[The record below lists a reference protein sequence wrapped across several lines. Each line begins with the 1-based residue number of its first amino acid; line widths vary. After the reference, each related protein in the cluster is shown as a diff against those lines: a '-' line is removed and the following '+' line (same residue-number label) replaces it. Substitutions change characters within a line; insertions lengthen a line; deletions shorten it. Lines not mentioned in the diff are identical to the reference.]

1 MRKTAAVVLCALLAV
16 PAWAEGPVLSR
27 EENADVDGD
36 LKPERIVLEGTRD
49 FVLRAGGAEVR
60 SRMTGSVLGL
70 ELLELDALGTGKE
83 LLVHGTTPEGSPELQ
98 LFRWNA
104 GALQRVSLPP
114 GKPNDAA
121 NGIVLFDVPVGFW
134 TRRDKY
140 LYDARKPGFTEVP
153 QPLYFLHGHAGAVS
167 VYLTR
172 ETPLLAEPGGELLL
186 PLPARASVTAKAFAP
201 DPGARRDAAES
212 GWYLVRVSGLVGWV
226 RGEAI
231 TPNRPKTRVDMWF
244 DGDTSLYALL
254 PDTDLDGDG
263 LGDVRLDST
272 NAPQPPLH
280 IHLGKHRV
288 SLPAPARNKELLRGL
303 DLDFTDKYREV
314 FLQGQS
320 EARLVRFVDGTPRP
334 VTVPECDKYLF
345 RGDNTLMCVGREFQE
360 HKGGTVT
367 RTRLFAFDKEQQT
380 FRERPQSL
388 YEHYVPDLPVK
399 KTFPLLRSRDPKA
412 PVVARVAEESEVEV
426 LVKSDYDG
434 NGRRWFLVRSKTGLL
449 GWTEVDTFF
458 KSVYPREDLEH

>member
-1 MRKTAAVVLCALLAV
+1 
-16 PAWAEGPVLSR
+16 
-27 EENADVDGD
+27 
-36 LKPERIVLEGTRD
+36 
-49 FVLRAGGAEVR
+49 
-60 SRMTGSVLGL
+60 
-70 ELLELDALGTGKE
+70 
-83 LLVHGTTPEGSPELQ
+83 
-98 LFRWNA
+98 
-104 GALQRVSLPP
+104 
-114 GKPNDAA
+114 
-121 NGIVLFDVPVGFW
+121 
-134 TRRDKY
+134 
-140 LYDARKPGFTEVP
+140 
-153 QPLYFLHGHAGAVS
+153 
-167 VYLTR
+167 
-172 ETPLLAEPGGELLL
+172 
-186 PLPARASVTAKAFAP
+186 
-201 DPGARRDAAES
+201 
-212 GWYLVRVSGLVGWV
+212 
-226 RGEAI
+226 
-231 TPNRPKTRVDMWF
+231 MWF